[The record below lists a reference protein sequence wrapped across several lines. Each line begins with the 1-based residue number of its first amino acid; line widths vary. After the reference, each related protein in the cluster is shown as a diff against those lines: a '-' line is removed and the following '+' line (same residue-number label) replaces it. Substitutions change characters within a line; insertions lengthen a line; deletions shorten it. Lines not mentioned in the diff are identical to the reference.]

1 MSKILNE
8 KVLREEEIKLVDA
21 YIDKNGKLWIKE
33 TYPSS
38 EGGMH
43 YIASKELKLIRLVSD
58 FAKKLIDEEK
68 AILIPKNEWEAFKN
82 SIK

>member
-21 YIDKNGKLWIKE
+21 YIDKNGKFWIKE

-43 YIASKELKLIRLVSD
+43 YIVSKELKLVRLVSD
-58 FAKKLIDEEK
+58 FAKKLIDDEK